1 MSWLVDTNVLS
12 ELLRPRPNARV
23 LDWFESIDQASVSVI
38 TVEEIEFGFAW
49 KPRPPVMRTFVAG
62 LLERC
67 SILPVTRGIAERAGL
82 MRGELQAEGSTRT
95 PADMLIAATAQVH
108 ALTLVTRNLRDFKG
122 CRIPLFNP
130 FE

>member
-1 MSWLVDTNVLS
+1 MSWLIDTNVLS
-12 ELLRPRPNARV
+12 ELLRPRPNVRV
-23 LDWFESIDQASVSVI
+23 IDWFESIDQGSVSVI

-49 KPRPPVMRTFVAG
+49 KPRAPVMRTFVAG

-67 SILPVTRGIAERAGL
+67 NVLPVTRAIAERAGS
-82 MRGELQAEGSTRT
+82 MRGQLQAEGSQRT

-108 ALTLVTRNLRDFKG
+108 ALTLVTRNTRDFKG
-122 CRIPLFNP
+122 CRIPLFDP